1 MADVFSLTCSCGG
14 DIEVTAAQAGSN
26 VSCPQCGNP
35 IAVPTLS
42 KLRQTA
48 GDGNPY
54 LSAWGRMAQAAF
66 ERQTPFND
74 RCQVC
79 NSQATVMMPLRT
91 SRVIERS
98 GSDDGGVSINP
109 LFVSITVAGGQS
121 VVESVTIPL
130 LFCDRCHGAF
140 RRWLT
145 WETARLLILVPLLV
159 IGGVTAF
166 FFARIIGVFVFVILF
181 VILGRSFGAKRIGRR
196 WEVRLTRIPLVS
208 EAIAQESEMQFSI
221 GTSRPMDVPSPMT
234 SI

>member
-1 MADVFSLTCSCGG
+1 
-14 DIEVTAAQAGSN
+14 
-26 VSCPQCGNP
+26 
-35 IAVPTLS
+35 
-42 KLRQTA
+42 
-48 GDGNPY
+48 
-54 LSAWGRMAQAAF
+54 
-66 ERQTPFND
+66 
-74 RCQVC
+74 
-79 NSQATVMMPLRT
+79 MMPLRT

-109 LFVSITVAGGQS
+109 LFVSITVARGQS

-145 WETARLLILVPLLV
+145 WETARLLILIPLLV

-166 FFARIIGVFVFVILF
+166 FFARLIGVLVFVILF

-221 GTSRPMDVPSPMT
+221 GTSRPMDVPSHPRGQ
-234 SI
+234 SN